1 MSPDSP
7 YHRILAEFPGLTRF
21 APLSSV
27 KSYGI
32 EHRIITEG
40 SPKFSVPRRLSPE
53 KLKFAKEE
61 FKFMMEQGIC
71 RPSSSTWAAP
81 LHMVPKSENVWRL
94 CGDYRALNSATI
106 PDRYPLPHIQ
116 DFTSGLYGKNI
127 FSKIDLVKAYYQ
139 VPVAKEDIH
148 KIAVT
153 TPFGLFEFLVMPFGL
168 RNAAQT
174 FQRLMNSLLSDLDF
188 VFCYLDDILIASKN
202 EQEHIAHLRIIFDR
216 LLQAGMSI
224 NVSKC
229 LFGQKELSFL
239 GYLVSDQAIKPTTE
253 KVKSIIDF
261 PKPKTIHDMRRF
273 IGIINYYRRCLK
285 NAAEHQALL
294 TEFLK
299 DSRKRDRRV
308 IPWNNETETAFQNCK
323 EELLRVTTLSHPAPH
338 VPLILTCDAS
348 NFAVG
353 ASLEQTIAIS
363 LDELAD
369 YQKED
374 EELQDLLSSN
384 SSLQLRKLILS
395 GSTSPI
401 YCDCSSEL
409 IRPYVPKSLRKR
421 IFDVV
426 HGLAHPSGR
435 STAKQLLHKFIWPS
449 LKKDVKEW
457 TRTCLP
463 CQRSKIS
470 RHTKNVPV
478 RIEIPDQR
486 FQHVHL
492 DLIGPLPSC
501 QDFRYCLTIIDRF
514 SRWPE
519 AIPLKEISADTV
531 STAFYTHW
539 VARYGSPLTI
549 TTDQGSQF
557 EASLFKA
564 LTNLIGCDR
573 KRTSAYHPASNG
585 ILERWHRTV
594 KTAIMCHQTKNW
606 LESLPSVLL
615 GLRSCFKEDLKASP
629 AELLYGTTL
638 RIPGGFFIEE
648 DFPADPEIF
657 LEKHRIHMRN
667 VRSSPTS
674 HHIKKSP
681 FGTNRAGLSRSKYA
695 RSSPNANWSATARI
709 TRAITQAVDR
719 AHRFAPIGKQ

>member
-7 YHRILAEFPGLTRF
+7 YHRILAEFPELTRF

-53 KLKFAKEE
+53 KLKFATEE

-81 LHMVPKSENVWRL
+81 LHMVPKSENVCRL

-148 KIAVT
+148 KTAVT

-174 FQRLMNSLLSDLDF
+174 FQRLMNSLVSDLDF

-202 EQEHIAHLRIIFDR
+202 EQEHIAHLRIIFNR
-216 LLQAGMSI
+216 LLQAECKLNSVADALSRI
-224 NVSKC
+224 ESVSM
-229 LFGQKELSFL
+229 
-239 GYLVSDQAIKPTTE
+239 P
-253 KVKSIIDF
+253 II
-261 PKPKTIHDMRRF
+261 
-273 IGIINYYRRCLK
+273 
-285 NAAEHQALL
+285 
-294 TEFLK
+294 
-299 DSRKRDRRV
+299 V
-308 IPWNNETETAFQNCK
+308 
-323 EELLRVTTLSHPAPH
+323 
-338 VPLILTCDAS
+338 
-348 NFAVG
+348 
-353 ASLEQTIAIS
+353 S

-384 SSLQLRKLILS
+384 SSLQLRNLFFLVQLILS

-426 HGLAHPSGR
+426 HGLADPSGR

-457 TRTCLP
+457 TRMCLP

-478 RIEIPDQR
+478 RIAIPDQR

-514 SRWPE
+514 SRWSE

-594 KTAIMCHQTKNW
+594 KTAIICHQTKNW

-638 RIPGGFFIEE
+638 RIPGEFFIEE

-681 FGTNRAGLSRSKYA
+681 FVHKNLCDCTHVWIRDD
-695 RSSPNANWSATARI
+695 
-709 TRAITQAVDR
+709 AVKKSLQ
-719 AHRFAPIGKQ
+719 PPYSG